1 VCVFL
6 FFSFGEIWPKHVFV
20 RCIHACILLHECL
33 QICTR
38 NQNKTTFFQTA
49 MNSRNLTNSTIF
61 SKSAPHVNLPFLWQF
76 YRVKTAEST
85 RTSVS
90 EEGPSGTGPFTFSVQ
105 NEVLCSHLYKL
116 PSTAPAR
123 LSFNK
128 TNYWHSDFLTSSA
141 FPKGSLFCP
150 LLMALSDVCSHN
162 LSHTHKYPRTI
173 KRAVNDFHAAEHLWI
188 CYCNS
193 ALTV

>member
-1 VCVFL
+1 
-6 FFSFGEIWPKHVFV
+6 
-20 RCIHACILLHECL
+20 
-33 QICTR
+33 
-38 NQNKTTFFQTA
+38 
-49 MNSRNLTNSTIF
+49 
-61 SKSAPHVNLPFLWQF
+61 
-76 YRVKTAEST
+76 VKTAEST
-85 RTSVS
+85 GTSVS
-90 EEGPSGTGPFTFSVQ
+90 EEGPSGTGPFTSSVQ

-116 PSTAPAR
+116 PSTAPAC

-162 LSHTHKYPRTI
+162 LSLSHTHTHTHTHKYPRTI